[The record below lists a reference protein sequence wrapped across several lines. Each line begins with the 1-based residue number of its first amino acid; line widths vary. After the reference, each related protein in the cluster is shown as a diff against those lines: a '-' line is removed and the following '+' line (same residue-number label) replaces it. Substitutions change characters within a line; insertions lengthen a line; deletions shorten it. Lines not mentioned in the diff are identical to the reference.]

1 MDLFCRSTLLKH
13 QVSFISRL
21 KDERVSDI
29 AAGKFKFDFI

>member
-21 KDERVSDI
+21 KDERVNDI